1 MTMDSTGSLFPTP
14 LLSPPTAALADPALP
29 SKTCLDCSTLKPY
42 SEFGRHRNTAD
53 RCSPYCRVC
62 YSARVR
68 KWRVEHPEAQA
79 KIQRRYLM
87 RRKLRSIAS
96 D

>member
-1 MTMDSTGSLFPTP
+1 
-14 LLSPPTAALADPALP
+14 AALADPALP
-29 SKTCLDCSTLKPY
+29 SKMCLDCSTLKPH
-42 SEFGRHRNTAD
+42 SAFGRHRNTAD
-53 RCSPYCRVC
+53 RRSTYCRGC
-62 YSARVR
+62 ASARVR
-68 KWRVEHPEAQA
+68 RWRVEHPEAQE

>member
-1 MTMDSTGSLFPTP
+1 MTMDSTGSSFPP
-14 LLSPPTAALADPALP
+14 LLSPPTAALEGAALP
-29 SKTCLDCSTLKPY
+29 SKTCRDCSTLKLLTA
-42 SEFGRHRNTAD
+42 FGRHRNTAD

-68 KWRVEHPEAQA
+68 KWRKEHPEAQE
-79 KIQRRYLM
+79 KIQRKYLM

-96 D
+96 E